1 MLCFPVLNS
10 LLDVDVMFDMQPLSG
25 RHFLSAVKAL
35 SLSLTGTVLW
45 AGAALAQVGLSPL
58 VVELDAER
66 GRAQG
71 VITVT
76 NDTDDIFRA
85 RVYMEPF
92 TYDQED
98 GFQTV
103 ESSPSDLSP
112 YLRFSPIELEVPAA
126 ESRKIRFVA
135 QLPPSLAEGEYRGV
149 LFTETL
155 VETLNEDGVSVILKT
170 RVGSTIY
177 VRHGDIE
184 PNLTVN
190 GASVDSDANRLEL
203 LVNNDGP
210 ASIRPRVSWQLSQAG
225 TEVAIGETEP
235 ISIIAGGRR
244 SLGLGNLGENIPDLA
259 PGRYQLTG
267 ELIWPD
273 DNDWE
278 TLAFTADL
286 TVPSTIS
293 TVSP

>member
-1 MLCFPVLNS
+1 
-10 LLDVDVMFDMQPLSG
+10 MFNIKKLSSC
-25 RHFLSAVKAL
+25 RFLTAVKAL
-35 SLSLTGTVLW
+35 NLSLAGSVLW

-76 NDTDDIFRA
+76 NDTEDIFRA

-92 TYDQED
+92 TYDQEE

-103 ESSPSDLSP
+103 ESSPHDLSP

-155 VETLNEDGVSVILKT
+155 VETLNEEGVSVILKT

-177 VRHGDIE
+177 VRHGDIA

-190 GASVDSDANRLEL
+190 GAAVDLEDNRLEL
-203 LVNNDGP
+203 LVNNNGP
-210 ASIRPRVSWQLSQAG
+210 ASTRPRVNWQLSQSG
-225 TEVAIGETEP
+225 TEVATGETEP
-235 ISIIAGGRR
+235 ISIIAGGGR
-244 SLGLGNLGENIPDLA
+244 SLGLGNLGESLPNLG
-259 PGRYQLTG
+259 PGQYQLSG
-267 ELIWPD
+267 ELIWSD

-278 TLAFTADL
+278 TLSFSVDL
-286 TVPSTIS
+286 TVPNAVS
-293 TVSP
+293 TVNP